1 MVMYQPIPKTKAS
14 AAGSPP
20 PQTHKERRQGMATK
34 TSQGSESRVVMDVD
48 WNTVADPLDVTVTRN
63 GAKVPRRK
71 VRVRGIVGDDWLE
84 QEAVLDRGAVRR
96 LVAAIRK
103 LARHGYE
110 ARLANSIRF
119 VHMYD
124 SKDGLYL
131 SPQLLNPFKDEV
143 LKGVDFRL
151 MFEGQQI
158 GCLDEA
164 RGQAQE
170 GDEAE
175 AVTPDP
181 MVECPACHKRFR
193 IGKRQ
198 G

>member
-1 MVMYQPIPKTKAS
+1 
-14 AAGSPP
+14 
-20 PQTHKERRQGMATK
+20 MATK
-34 TSQGSESRVVMDVD
+34 MSQESESREVMDVD
-48 WNTVADPLDVTVTRN
+48 WDSVAEPLDVTVTRN
-63 GAKVPRRK
+63 GTKVPRRK

-84 QEAVLDRGAVRR
+84 QEAMLDRGAIRR
-96 LVAAIRK
+96 LVAAIQK

-110 ARLANSIRF
+110 ARLAKSIRF

-131 SPQLLNPFKDEV
+131 SPQLLKPFKDEV

-164 RGQAQE
+164 RAQAQE
-170 GDEAE
+170 QERDEAE

-181 MVECPACHKRFR
+181 MVDCPACHKRFR
-193 IGKRQ
+193 VGRKQ

>member
-1 MVMYQPIPKTKAS
+1 MANKMDAGRETGDETKGPLKVS
-14 AAGSPP
+14 WL
-20 PQTHKERRQGMATK
+20 
-34 TSQGSESRVVMDVD
+34 SE
-48 WNTVADPLDVTVTRN
+48 PLDVTVFRN
-63 GAKVPRRK
+63 GAKLPRRK
-71 VRVRGIVGDDWLE
+71 VKVRDIVRDDWLE
-84 QEAVLDRGAVRR
+84 QEAGLPTGGIRR

-110 ARLANSIRF
+110 ARLAESIRF

-124 SKDGLYL
+124 KKQGLYL
-131 SPQLLNPFKDEV
+131 SPQLMGEFRTGV

-151 MFEGQQI
+151 LFEGEEI

-164 RGQAQE
+164 RAQAQAQE
-170 GDEAE
+170 RDEAE

-193 IGKRQ
+193 IGKKQ

>member
-1 MVMYQPIPKTKAS
+1 MVMYQPIPKNQSVCGGFAPAADPQGKA
-14 AAGSPP
+14 
-20 PQTHKERRQGMATK
+20 KGMATK
-34 TSQGSESRVVMDVD
+34 TSQESESREVMDVD
-48 WNTVADPLDVTVTRN
+48 WDTVAEPLDITVTRN
-63 GAKVPRRK
+63 GTKVPRRK

-84 QEAVLDRGAVRR
+84 QEAMLDRGAIRR
-96 LVAAIRK
+96 LVAAIQK

-124 SKDGLYL
+124 NKEGLYL
-131 SPQLLNPFKDEV
+131 SPQLLKPFKDEV

-164 RGQAQE
+164 RAQAQE
-170 GDEAE
+170 RDEAE

-193 IGKRQ
+193 IGKKQ

>member
-1 MVMYQPIPKTKAS
+1 
-14 AAGSPP
+14 
-20 PQTHKERRQGMATK
+20 MARNK
-34 TSQGSESRVVMDVD
+34 SFAEQNPLEVNWLSE
-48 WNTVADPLDVTVTRN
+48 PLDVNVTRN
-63 GAKVPRRK
+63 GSKVPRRK

-84 QEAVLDRGAVRR
+84 QEAALDRGAIVR

-110 ARLANSIRF
+110 ARLADSIRF

-124 SKDGLYL
+124 NKDGLYL

-143 LKGVDFRL
+143 LEGVDFRL
-151 MFEGQQI
+151 LFDGRQI

-164 RGQAQE
+164 RTRAKE
-170 GDEAE
+170 VAE
-175 AVTPDP
+175 EVTPDP
-181 MVECPACHKRFR
+181 MVECPSCHKCFR
-193 IGKRQ
+193 IGRRQ

>member
-1 MVMYQPIPKTKAS
+1 
-14 AAGSPP
+14 
-20 PQTHKERRQGMATK
+20 MAKK
-34 TSQGSESRVVMDVD
+34 TSQENESREVMDVD
-48 WNTVADPLDVTVTRN
+48 WNTVAEPLDVTVSRN

-84 QEAVLDRGAVRR
+84 QEAMLDHGAIRR
-96 LVAAIRK
+96 LVAAIQK

-124 SKDGLYL
+124 NKDGLYL
-131 SPQLLNPFKDEV
+131 SPQLLKPFRDEV

-151 MFEGQQI
+151 MFEGRQI

-164 RGQAQE
+164 RAQALE
-170 GDEAE
+170 RGEAE

-181 MVECPACHKRFR
+181 IVECPACHKRFR
-193 IGKRQ
+193 VGKRQ

>member
-1 MVMYQPIPKTKAS
+1 
-14 AAGSPP
+14 
-20 PQTHKERRQGMATK
+20 MARK
-34 TSQGSESRVVMDVD
+34 TSQESESREVMDVD
-48 WNTVADPLDVTVTRN
+48 WDTVAEPLDITVTRN
-63 GAKVPRRK
+63 GTKVPRRK

-84 QEAVLDRGAVRR
+84 QEAMLDRGAIRR
-96 LVAAIRK
+96 LVAAIQK

-110 ARLANSIRF
+110 ARLAKSIRF

-124 SKDGLYL
+124 NKEGLYL
-131 SPQLLNPFKDEV
+131 SPQLLKPFKDEV

-164 RGQAQE
+164 RAQAQE
-170 GDEAE
+170 QERDEAE

-193 IGKRQ
+193 IGKKQ